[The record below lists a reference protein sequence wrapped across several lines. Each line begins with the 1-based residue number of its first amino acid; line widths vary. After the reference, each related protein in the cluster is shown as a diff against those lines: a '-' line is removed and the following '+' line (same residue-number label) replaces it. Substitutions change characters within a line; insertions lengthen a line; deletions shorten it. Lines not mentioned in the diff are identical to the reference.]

1 MEYESLHNHIE
12 INDLN
17 AGDVLVFGNKKNRD
31 SYIITY
37 EVTTE
42 SYHLISLANFFL
54 LGKWDNK
61 DNMYHDLV
69 EDDRNGY
76 QLIEVIPFNELELR
90 RINAEKK
97 D

>member
-12 INDLN
+12 IKDLN

-37 EVTTE
+37 DATTRT
-42 SYHLISLANFFL
+42 YHLISLANFYLFD
-54 LGKWDNK
+54 GWDNK
-61 DNMYHDLV
+61 VDMHKDLV
-69 EDDRNGY
+69 ETDKNGY
-76 QLIEVIPFNELELR
+76 QLIEVIPFNQLELR
-90 RINAEKK
+90 RTNAEKK